1 MKAMTTIK
9 NYVLS
14 FFRKIWNRRGTDGT
28 LKGIAFAD

>member
-1 MKAMTTIK
+1 MHAMTTIK

-14 FFRKIWNRRGTDGT
+14 FFRKIWKRRGTENT